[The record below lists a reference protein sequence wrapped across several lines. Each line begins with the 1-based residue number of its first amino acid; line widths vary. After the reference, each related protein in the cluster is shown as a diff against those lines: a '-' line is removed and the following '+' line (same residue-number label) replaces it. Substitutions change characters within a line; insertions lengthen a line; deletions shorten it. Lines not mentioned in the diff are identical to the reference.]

1 MKKAVI
7 YVRVNSTL
15 EEAEKQL
22 EQLWT
27 FAESKGYK
35 VANAYYEVVSGAA
48 HVHERT
54 IWHMIEDAR
63 KGLFDTIIIKDIAR
77 ISRKQKEALLVLN
90 ELKDLGVNLVSQ
102 HDDIEPQKEL
112 LA

>member
-1 MKKAVI
+1 MKKAVL

-15 EEAEKQL
+15 KEAEKQL

-27 FAESKGYK
+27 FAESQGYK
-35 VANAYYEVVSGAA
+35 VTNAYYEIISGAA

-54 IWHMIEDAR
+54 IWRMIEDAK
-63 KGLFDTIIIKDIAR
+63 KGSFGTVIIKDITR

-90 ELKDLGVNLVSQ
+90 ELKDLGINLVAQ
-102 HDDIEPQKEL
+102 HDDELQKEL
-112 LA
+112 QV